1 MGAFIFL
8 TSLALLEFFKLTLE
22 SLFLLLF
29 LTDWHQSE
37 EDDDETSVQFPITSS
52 QLETVTRNQ
61 KVHHATHNAGVAS
74 KAIMTH
80 RFSE

>member
-8 TSLALLEFFKLTLE
+8 TPLALLEFFKLTLE
-22 SLFLLLF
+22 SLFLLL

-37 EDDDETSVQFPITSS
+37 DDDDETSVQFPITSS

-61 KVHHATHNAGVAS
+61 KVHHATHNTGVAS

-80 RFSE
+80 RFFV